1 MSLANTKQSAN
12 ITAKASTALI
22 RRERSSIRCSSK
34 GALVA
39 SMSSWLMPGS
49 CAAPGLFGGR
59 RLGWRGRREVSFGDG
74 GRRLRQRHV
83 DSRQRRRFR
92 QGGRRRVCRIN
103 GRRDGRRSIGRRRF
117 FERALDVLLHVGEW
131 IHGGEFADRA

>member
-22 RRERSSIRCSSK
+22 SRERSSIRCSSK

-59 RLGWRGRREVSFGDG
+59 RLGGCEICFGDG

-83 DSRQRRRFR
+83 DRRQRRRRFR

-103 GRRDGRRSIGRRRF
+103 GWRDGRRTIGRRRS
-117 FERALDVLLHVGEW
+117 FERPLDVLLHVGEW
-131 IHGGEFADRA
+131 IDGGEFAD